1 MTTQKKEAMKVIAKW
16 ALARLAEPST
26 WKGVAVV
33 AGAAGIAVAPEL
45 IMQVGAVVGAAVGLV
60 DILRKEK
67 D

>member
-1 MTTQKKEAMKVIAKW
+1 MTTQKEEAMKGIVKW